1 MPPLGINQTFM
12 TDTSHLIQRLDS
24 LLAEGFSAEGGS
36 LEDKLRRTGQELPD
50 DLRAL
55 LLNLALRPEGKAED
69 EQDSV
74 EFAFRCGQ
82 AYERL
87 ESLVQS
93 RLAANID
100 FLAPDGTPPPKLEK
114 NDYDALARFVALRDQ
129 LLRTVAD
136 YTLKFLLVS
145 VILLVIGLSLGLI

>member
-1 MPPLGINQTFM
+1 M
-12 TDTSHLIQRLDS
+12 TDTSHLIQRLES
-24 LLAEGFSAEGGS
+24 LLAEGFSAGGGS
-36 LEDKLRRTGQELPD
+36 LEAKLRLVGHELPD

-55 LLNLALRPEGKAED
+55 LLNLALRPERKAEGED
-69 EQDSV
+69 DSV

-87 ESLVQS
+87 DSLARS
-93 RLAANID
+93 RLAATID
-100 FLAPDGTPPPKLEK
+100 FHAPDGSPPPELEK
-114 NDYDALARFVALRDQ
+114 DDYDALARFVALRDQ

-145 VILLVIGLSLGLI
+145 TILLVIGLSLGLI

>member
-1 MPPLGINQTFM
+1 MCQRVGLGQ
-12 TDTSHLIQRLDS
+12 H
-24 LLAEGFSAEGGS
+24 
-36 LEDKLRRTGQELPD
+36 RRTG
-50 DLRAL
+50 L
-55 LLNLALRPEGKAED
+55 LQNLVAGRTGMDEGEN
-69 EQDSV
+69 DSV

-87 ESLVQS
+87 ESLARS

-100 FLAPDGTPPPKLEK
+100 FLAPDGSPPPELEK

-145 VILLVIGLSLGLI
+145 AILLVLGLSLGLI

>member
-1 MPPLGINQTFM
+1 M
-12 TDTSHLIQRLDS
+12 TDTNHLIQRLES
-24 LLAEGFSAEGGS
+24 LLAEGFSAGGGN
-36 LEDKLRRTGQELPD
+36 LEAKLRRAGPELPD

-55 LLNLALRPEGKAED
+55 LLDLASRPGGKAEGGD
-69 EQDSV
+69 DSM

-87 ESLVQS
+87 ESLQRS
-93 RLAANID
+93 LLAANID
-100 FLAPDGTPPPKLEK
+100 FHAPDGSPPAGLEK
-114 NDYDALARFVALRDQ
+114 HDYAALARFVAVRDR

-145 VILLVIGLSLGLI
+145 AILLVLGLSLGLI